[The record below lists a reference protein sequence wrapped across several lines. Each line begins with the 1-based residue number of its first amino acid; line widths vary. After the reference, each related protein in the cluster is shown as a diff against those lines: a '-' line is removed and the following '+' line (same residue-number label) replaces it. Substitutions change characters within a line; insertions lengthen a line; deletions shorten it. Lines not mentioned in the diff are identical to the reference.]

1 MLCDDHELVRRGL
14 SSILEG
20 VGGITVVAEAGD
32 ADAALKAVEASHPDV
47 VIMDVRLPGRSG
59 IEACREIRSAFP
71 DTKVLM
77 LTAHSD
83 DEALFSSIMA
93 GAAGFVLKQ
102 VRGSDLVG
110 AIRQVARGESLLD
123 PTVTARV
130 LARLRG
136 DGAQPNDGTADLTPQ
151 ERKILDLVAEGMTNR
166 QIAEKVF
173 LAEKTVKN
181 YVSNILMKLGLSRRA
196 EAAAF
201 MARRSA
207 GKRRNQRLVVRGERV
222 ESTSQ
227 TRVHELSRT
236 KSIELLQL
244 HAYVG
249 RIGLVVDG
257 RPLIVPV
264 NYLADDESIVFC
276 TEPGTKLSAV
286 GAGAPVVFEV
296 DDSRPCTTPGGVS
309 SSREQR
315 TRSPTK
321 TSWRRC
327 GGGPLH
333 SWATRSTQH
342 WVRIS
347 MDEVTG
353 QAHPRDLT
361 TSRKQRRAAQ
371 GRWSHARVPYVT
383 RFRRPRSLPP
393 RSRGHKTRE

>member
-1 MLCDDHELVRRGL
+1 VADDPVIRVMLCDDHELVRRGL

-20 VGGITVVAEAGD
+20 VGGISVVAEAAD
-32 ADAALKAVEASHPDV
+32 ADAALRAVESSRPDV

-102 VRGSDLVG
+102 VRGGDLVG

-136 DGAQPNDGTADLTPQ
+136 EGAQVNDGMSDLTPQ

-181 YVSNILMKLGLSRRA
+181 YVSNILLKLGLSRRA

-201 MARRSA
+201 MARRNLKSRDSA
-207 GKRRNQRLVVRGERV
+207 G
-222 ESTSQ
+222 
-227 TRVHELSRT
+227 
-236 KSIELLQL
+236 
-244 HAYVG
+244 
-249 RIGLVVDG
+249 
-257 RPLIVPV
+257 
-264 NYLADDESIVFC
+264 
-276 TEPGTKLSAV
+276 
-286 GAGAPVVFEV
+286 
-296 DDSRPCTTPGGVS
+296 
-309 SSREQR
+309 
-315 TRSPTK
+315 
-321 TSWRRC
+321 
-327 GGGPLH
+327 
-333 SWATRSTQH
+333 
-342 WVRIS
+342 
-347 MDEVTG
+347 
-353 QAHPRDLT
+353 
-361 TSRKQRRAAQ
+361 
-371 GRWSHARVPYVT
+371 WS
-383 RFRRPRSLPP
+383 
-393 RSRGHKTRE
+393 

>member
-1 MLCDDHELVRRGL
+1 MSDAPAIRVMLCDDHELVRRGL

-32 ADAALKAVEASHPDV
+32 ADAALKAVETSRPDV

-59 IEACREIRSAFP
+59 IEACREIRSAYP
-71 DTKVLM
+71 ETKVLM

-102 VRGSDLVG
+102 VRGGDLVG

-136 DGAQPNDGTADLTPQ
+136 EGTQVNDGITELTGQ

-201 MARRSA
+201 MARR
-207 GKRRNQRLVVRGERV
+207 NL
-222 ESTSQ
+222 
-227 TRVHELSRT
+227 
-236 KSIELLQL
+236 KS
-244 HAYVG
+244 H
-249 RIGLVVDG
+249 
-257 RPLIVPV
+257 
-264 NYLADDESIVFC
+264 
-276 TEPGTKLSAV
+276 
-286 GAGAPVVFEV
+286 
-296 DDSRPCTTPGGVS
+296 DSN
-309 SSREQR
+309 
-315 TRSPTK
+315 
-321 TSWRRC
+321 
-327 GGGPLH
+327 
-333 SWATRSTQH
+333 
-342 WVRIS
+342 
-347 MDEVTG
+347 
-353 QAHPRDLT
+353 
-361 TSRKQRRAAQ
+361 
-371 GRWSHARVPYVT
+371 WS
-383 RFRRPRSLPP
+383 
-393 RSRGHKTRE
+393 

>member
-20 VGGITVVAEAGD
+20 VGGIAVVAEAAD
-32 ADAALKAVEASHPDV
+32 ADAALKAVEASRPDV

-71 DTKVLM
+71 ETKVLM

-102 VRGSDLVG
+102 VRGGDLVG

-136 DGAQPNDGTADLTPQ
+136 DGAQLDEGIADLTPQ

-201 MARRSA
+201 MARRSS
-207 GKRRNQRLVVRGERV
+207 RNDTNDWTVRGDRM
-222 ESTSQ
+222 ESQPQ
-227 TRVHELSRT
+227 TRVQELERAEAV
-236 KSIELLQL
+236 ELLQL

-249 RIGLVVDG
+249 RIGFVVDG
-257 RPLIVPV
+257 RPLILPV
-264 NYLADDESIVFC
+264 NYLADD
-276 TEPGTKLSAV
+276 
-286 GAGAPVVFEV
+286 
-296 DDSRPCTTPGGVS
+296 D
-309 SSREQR
+309 
-315 TRSPTK
+315 
-321 TSWRRC
+321 
-327 GGGPLH
+327 
-333 SWATRSTQH
+333 
-342 WVRIS
+342 
-347 MDEVTG
+347 
-353 QAHPRDLT
+353 
-361 TSRKQRRAAQ
+361 
-371 GRWSHARVPYVT
+371 
-383 RFRRPRSLPP
+383 FRRVL
-393 RSRGHKTRE
+393 H

>member
-1 MLCDDHELVRRGL
+1 
-14 SSILEG
+14 
-20 VGGITVVAEAGD
+20 VVAEAGD
-32 ADAALKAVEASHPDV
+32 ADAALKAVETSHPDV

-102 VRGSDLVG
+102 VRGGDLVG

-136 DGAQPNDGTADLTPQ
+136 DGATADDGTAELTPQ

-201 MARRSA
+201 MARRNAS
-207 GKRRNQRLVVRGERV
+207 KRQ
-222 ESTSQ
+222 S
-227 TRVHELSRT
+227 
-236 KSIELLQL
+236 
-244 HAYVG
+244 
-249 RIGLVVDG
+249 VD
-257 RPLIVPV
+257 
-264 NYLADDESIVFC
+264 
-276 TEPGTKLSAV
+276 
-286 GAGAPVVFEV
+286 
-296 DDSRPCTTPGGVS
+296 
-309 SSREQR
+309 
-315 TRSPTK
+315 
-321 TSWRRC
+321 
-327 GGGPLH
+327 
-333 SWATRSTQH
+333 
-342 WVRIS
+342 
-347 MDEVTG
+347 
-353 QAHPRDLT
+353 
-361 TSRKQRRAAQ
+361 
-371 GRWSHARVPYVT
+371 WS
-383 RFRRPRSLPP
+383 
-393 RSRGHKTRE
+393 